1 LGARAEVAVQQAP
14 PASPVLVEVR
24 EMKRFVIGALFAISA
39 SAAPAAAQGVPLV
52 HFGVMAG
59 YSLPYNTLDDYAKS
73 GWNGGVT
80 LKIGAPLVPVAFRVD
95 ATYSQMDGKTLTF
108 PGPSTVENDF
118 VVWNATANIQWV
130 LIGKALPT
138 KFYLIGGL
146 GYYNVQQKVN
156 VTSPVVL
163 STPYNSSKF
172 GYNAGLGVS
181 FSKLF
186 VEARWNTVSDGLVTT
201 SGSKTTLEYIPIT
214 VGIIF

>member
-24 EMKRFVIGALFAISA
+24 EMKRFVIGALFAISV
-39 SAAPAAAQGVPLV
+39 SSAPAVAQGVPLV
-52 HFGVMAG
+52 HFGVMGG
-59 YSLPYNTLDDYAKS
+59 YALPYSNLKDYANS
-73 GWNGGVT
+73 GWNAGVT
-80 LKIGAPLVPVAFRVD
+80 VKIGAPLVPVAFRVD
-95 ATYSQMDGKTLTF
+95 ATYSQMNGKTLTL
-108 PGPSTVENDF
+108 PGPTTVDNDF
-118 VVWNATANIQWV
+118 MVWNATGNVEWV

-138 KFYLIGGL
+138 QFYLIGGL

-156 VTSPVVL
+156 VTSPVNV
-163 STPYNSSKF
+163 STPYTSSKF
-172 GYNAGLGVS
+172 GYNAGLGVR
-181 FSKLF
+181 FTKLF